1 MPLTSRTAS
10 IALAAILGLAAAAAA
25 QEGMPPLPKP
35 GPEHAVLA
43 ADAGTW
49 DAVVE
54 TWMAPGQPPMTS
66 KAVEINTLINGMY
79 LISDFKGDFG
89 GMPFQG
95 HGLTWWDAASKTY
108 KGIWVDNTSP
118 APMNGSSTFDAAS
131 KTFKGEM
138 TGTDMTGALQTMRS
152 ETVQKADGTRV
163 MTMFMKGPDG
173 KDTQTMKV
181 TYTKRP

>member
-1 MPLTSRTAS
+1 MLRVHRVVSLTF
-10 IALAAILGLAAAAAA
+10 AAILSLAAVAGA
-25 QEGMPPLPKP
+25 QQGMPPLPKP

-66 KAVEINTLINGMY
+66 KAVESNTLINGMY

-108 KGIWVDNTSP
+108 KGIWVDNMSP
-118 APMNGSSTFDAAS
+118 APMNGSSTYDAAS

-138 TGTDMTGALQTMRS
+138 TGPDMTGALQTMRS
-152 ETVQKADGTRV
+152 ETVQKSDGTRV

-173 KDTQTMKV
+173 KDMQTMKV
-181 TYTKRP
+181 TYTKKP